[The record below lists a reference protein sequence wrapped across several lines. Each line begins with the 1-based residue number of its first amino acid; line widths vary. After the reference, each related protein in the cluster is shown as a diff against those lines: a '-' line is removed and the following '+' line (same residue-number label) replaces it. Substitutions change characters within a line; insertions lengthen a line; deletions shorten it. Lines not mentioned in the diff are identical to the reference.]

1 MIKEIYIRDL
11 GIIREARLPFKAGLN
26 VLTGETGA
34 GKTMVLSALGL
45 LLGERSDAGSVR
57 AGSKQAFVEGLWGV
71 VPEHVAARIAEAGG
85 ELEDGEMLTN
95 RSVSTEGKS
104 RAAISGVSVPV
115 GLLSEIGDELV
126 VVHGQSDQI
135 RLKSSAAQREALDAF
150 AAVQDLVAK
159 YRAEFEAWRAAELQ
173 LREIQTNKSTN
184 EQELQRLLGEL
195 EEIEKLSPK
204 PGEDIELREISN
216 RLMNSE
222 ALRQAASVAHV
233 AFASEDDS
241 ADVTSL
247 LVQAKRALESQ
258 VSSDSSLES
267 LLSRIVELSYQA
279 SDVSSEISSY
289 LSSLESDSEY
299 SLDQIQS
306 RRAELNALIKKHG
319 VDLDA
324 VFAFSEQAS
333 RRVVELDSSDE
344 RIDAVTKEVAD
355 RHERV
360 LSLADEL
367 SAKRTAA
374 AELLAKEVN
383 HELAGLAMAGA
394 ELVVSVEK
402 LESLASHGSDLVS
415 FGLKTYAGAEP
426 RPIGKGASGGELSR
440 IMLALE
446 VVLAKGSS
454 GKTFIFDEV
463 DAGIGGAAAIEVG
476 KRLSRLS
483 KEAQVIVVTHL
494 AQVAAF
500 ADNHHMI
507 LKSNGSDVTESDVLT
522 LAEADRQTELA
533 RMLSGLTE
541 SAAALEHAAELMSLA
556 KASSG
561 S

>member
-57 AGSKQAFVEGLWGV
+57 AGSKQAFVEGLWDV
-71 VPEHVAARIAEAGG
+71 VPERVAARIEEAGA
-85 ELEDGEMLTN
+85 ELEDGELLTN

-135 RLKSSAAQREALDAF
+135 RLKSSAAQREALDVF
-150 AAVQDLVAK
+150 AGVQELLAA
-159 YRAEFEAWRAAELQ
+159 YRSEFDAWRTAERQ
-173 LREIQTNKSTN
+173 LEEVQTNKSAN
-184 EQELQRLLGEL
+184 EQELQRLVADL
-195 EEIEKLSPK
+195 EEIEKLAPK
-204 PGEDIELREISN
+204 PGEDTQLREISN

-222 ALRQAASVAHV
+222 ALRQAASIAYA
-233 AFASEDDS
+233 AFASDDDS
-241 ADVTSL
+241 ADVSSML
-247 LVQAKRALESQ
+247 AQAKRALESQ
-258 VSSDSSLES
+258 VASDQALEA
-267 LLSRIVELSYQA
+267 LLAKIVELSYQA
-279 SDVSSEISSY
+279 TDVSSEISRY
-289 LSSLESDSEY
+289 LSSLESESEY
-299 SLDQIQS
+299 SLDEVQS
-306 RRAELNALIKKHG
+306 RRAELNAIIKKHG

-333 RRVVELDSSDE
+333 KRIIELDSSDE
-344 RIDAVTKEVAD
+344 RIDALTKEVTD
-355 RHERV
+355 RHELV
-360 LSLADEL
+360 LRLADEL
-367 SAKRTAA
+367 SAKRMVA
-374 AELLAKEVN
+374 AESLTKEVN
-383 HELAGLAMAGA
+383 RELAGLAMAGA

-402 LESLASHGSDLVS
+402 LDSLANHGSDLVS

-483 KEAQVIVVTHL
+483 KDAQVIVVTHL

-522 LAEADRQTELA
+522 LSEADRQTELA